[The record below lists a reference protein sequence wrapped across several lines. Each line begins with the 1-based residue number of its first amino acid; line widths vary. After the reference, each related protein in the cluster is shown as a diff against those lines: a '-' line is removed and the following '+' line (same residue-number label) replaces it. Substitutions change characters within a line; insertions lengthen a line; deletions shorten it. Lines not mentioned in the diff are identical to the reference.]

1 MADIL
6 LEFRTRADAYG
17 FLSES
22 RRLAARLMWDVAVT
36 AVAGGWLV
44 RIPASLY
51 DPTVA
56 EAVGRFNGSVVQ
68 SAQRR

>member
-1 MADIL
+1 MGDVVL
-6 LEFRTRADAYG
+6 SFRTRADAYG

-22 RRLAARLMWDVAVT
+22 RRLAASLLWDVAVT

-44 RIPASLY
+44 RMPASLY

-56 EAVGRFNGSVVQ
+56 EAVDRYQGTVVR
-68 SAQRR
+68 SGQRR